1 MSNEQDMVKKL
12 LAIAHGIYAYDE
24 TLCTEHFL
32 TELLPMLPNPQMQGK
47 LNQHKTEDEASL
59 ALLHP
64 ADRFLVELM
73 KIEHLTIRVNGMLF
87 RGTFAEI
94 YSALV
99 HVSSWVERCSDGKM
113 DADGFCKRSERFCH
127 CPSFRESSRGTK
139 VQASAQVYP
148 PYGQL
153 Q

>member
-1 MSNEQDMVKKL
+1 MSSEQDMVKKL
-12 LAIAHGIYAYDE
+12 LAIARGIYAYEE

-73 KIEHLTIRVNGMLF
+73 KIEHLTIRINGMLF
-87 RGTFAEI
+87 RGTFAET

-99 HVSSWVERCSDGKM
+99 HVSGCLSRSLAGNM
-113 DADGFCKRSERFCH
+113 HADGACERSECFCH
-127 CPSFRESSRGTK
+127 RPSFRESSRGPK
-139 VQASAQVYP
+139 V
-148 PYGQL
+148 
-153 Q
+153 